1 MSGVVASHG
10 VTGAQDAGAFLV
22 RLTRLDPGA
31 VVRLRSYRGRTDLWA
46 MLPWNVLV
54 SRSVD
59 GEGPGDA
66 TVVAADLLSQLARG
80 GRSLPARRDADWRW
94 GLPPEGARS
103 VERLPAAEVR
113 RIAAAAAGTLRDAS
127 EHGVGGQ
134 PVGAR
139 ALRDALLDHVAIVV
153 TTDSTE
159 RIEISQRLV
168 QGVTRM
174 GFLGGRPSSEESDL
188 SDVHVRVAGRWVGLA
203 APYGVAWL
211 PAVNQLGLRPATPH
225 TFG

>member
-1 MSGVVASHG
+1 MSAPVASHG

-22 RLTRLDPGA
+22 RLTRLDPAA
-31 VVRLRSYRGRTDLWA
+31 VVRLRSYRGRTELWA

-54 SRSVD
+54 TRSVD
-59 GEGPGDA
+59 GAGPGDA
-66 TVVAADLLSQLARG
+66 TVSAADLLTQLARG
-80 GRSLPARRDADWRW
+80 GRSLPVRRDSDWRW
-94 GLPPEGARS
+94 GLPPDDART
-103 VERLPAAEVR
+103 VERLPVEDLR
-113 RIAAAAAGTLRDAS
+113 RVAAAAAGTLRDAS
-127 EHGVGGQ
+127 ANGVGGQ

-174 GFLGGRPSSEESDL
+174 GFLGGQPSSEESDT
-188 SDVHVRVAGRWVGLA
+188 SDVHVRLAGRWAGLA
-203 APYGVAWL
+203 APYGAAWL
-211 PAVNQLGLRPATPH
+211 PAVSQLGLRPATPH
-225 TFG
+225 PFG

>member
-1 MSGVVASHG
+1 MSAPVASHG

-22 RLTRLDPGA
+22 RLTRLDPA
-31 VVRLRSYRGRTDLWA
+31 VVVRLRSFQGRTELWA

-54 SRSVD
+54 TRSVD

-66 TVVAADLLSQLARG
+66 TVAAADLLAQLARG
-80 GRSLPARRDADWRW
+80 GRSLPSRRDSDWRW

-103 VERLPAAEVR
+103 VERLPVDELR
-113 RIAAAAAGTLRDAS
+113 RVAAAAAGTLRDATAN
-127 EHGVGGQ
+127 GVGGQ
-134 PVGAR
+134 PVGER

-153 TTDSTE
+153 TTDTTQ

-174 GFLGGRPSSEESDL
+174 GFLGGRPSSEASDS
-188 SDVHVRVAGRWVGLA
+188 SDVHVQLAGRWVGLA
-203 APYGVAWL
+203 APYGAAWL
-211 PAVNQLGLRPATPH
+211 PAVSQLGLRPATSH

>member
-1 MSGVVASHG
+1 MTAPVASHG

-31 VVRLRSYRGRTDLWA
+31 VVRLRSHRGRTELWA
-46 MLPWNVLV
+46 RLPWNVLV

-59 GEGPGDA
+59 GDGPGDA
-66 TVVAADLLSQLARG
+66 TVVAADLLTQLARG
-80 GRSLPARRDADWRW
+80 GRSLPVRRDSDWRW

-103 VERLPAAEVR
+103 VERLPAAELHRV
-113 RIAAAAAGTLRDAS
+113 AEAAAGTLRDATT
-127 EHGVGGQ
+127 HGVGGQ
-134 PVGAR
+134 PVGER

-174 GFLGGRPSSEESDL
+174 GFLGGRPSSEVSDP

-203 APYGVAWL
+203 APYGAAWL
-211 PAVNQLGLRPATPH
+211 PAANQLGLRPATPR